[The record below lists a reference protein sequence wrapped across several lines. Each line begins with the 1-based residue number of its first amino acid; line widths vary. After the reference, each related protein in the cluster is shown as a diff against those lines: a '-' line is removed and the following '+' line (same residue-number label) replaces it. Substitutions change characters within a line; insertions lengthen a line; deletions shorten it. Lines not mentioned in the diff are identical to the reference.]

1 MPACQADNAPFTLV
15 IQIQA
20 REMLH
25 KRPPYKENGEIG
37 ATRSPPIQTEAFVI
51 SLNCR
56 KRQPSSD
63 FSLSFR
69 LRPFSIVSARFPLS
83 ANGLQFEDGSFLP
96 YKTYAMAGVLFAA
109 PPALSDF
116 MAACAARRAL
126 RMRGTMKTVKNSPA
140 IGQGRDCTRPPTV
153 ALEIRQPPP
162 AD

>member
-1 MPACQADNAPFTLV
+1 M
-15 IQIQA
+15 
-20 REMLH
+20 
-25 KRPPYKENGEIG
+25 G
-37 ATRSPPIQTEAFVI
+37 RSALPDPPIQTEAFVI

-56 KRQPSSD
+56 NRQQPSD

-83 ANGLQFEDGSFLP
+83 ANGLQFEDGSILP
-96 YKTYAMAGVLFAA
+96 YKTYARAGVLFAA
-109 PPALSDF
+109 PALSDF
-116 MAACAARRAL
+116 IAACAARRAL

-140 IGQGRDCTRPPTV
+140 MGQGRDCTRPPTV